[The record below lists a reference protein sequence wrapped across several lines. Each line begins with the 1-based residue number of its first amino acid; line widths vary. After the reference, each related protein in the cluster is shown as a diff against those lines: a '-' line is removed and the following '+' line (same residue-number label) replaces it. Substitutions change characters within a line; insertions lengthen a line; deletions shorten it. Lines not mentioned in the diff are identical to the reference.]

1 MREMYLIDIYTDVK
15 KCVYKGETYSVRN
28 NGAVMRHSKPN
39 AKVRRYDN
47 IWTFGTT
54 SRDCYKVICAE
65 SVHRIVAYAYLGEP
79 PSPDYVV
86 DHIDTNRQNNR
97 PENLRWLTRLEN
109 AILNPITRKRIERLC
124 GSIEAFLKDPSM
136 IRKLADYHP
145 CYSWM
150 RTVSKEEAEACR
162 KRMMALSQKETR
174 KNEGHASFGEWVF
187 ATKSSITSYPRLI
200 PSLSPNAL
208 QKDWKTPTEFLLC
221 PKEIGDKPLVDYY
234 NNLKPNEIFSKSQ
247 YSSYSIDD
255 FALYKDYLL
264 ICVHNIEQNVVND
277 YSLVIVVFEG
287 NAFVHS
293 YIGFMEER
301 GAKKA
306 LTILQGLEWTGEAG
320 IDDETKD
327 YNYFKILLK

>member
-1 MREMYLIDIYTDVK
+1 MYLIDIYTDVK

-124 GSIEAFLKDPSM
+124 GSIEAFLKDSSM

-187 ATKSSITSYPRLI
+187 ATKPSITSYPRLI

-208 QKDWKTPTEFLLC
+208 QKDWETPTEFLLC
-221 PKEIGDKPLVDYY
+221 PKEIGDKPLEDYY
-234 NNLKPNEIFSKSQ
+234 NNLKPNEIFTQNYHSTHI
-247 YSSYSIDD
+247 IDE
-255 FALYKDYLL
+255 FALHEDSILVRTHVTDQTAIKKF
-264 ICVHNIEQNVVND
+264 
-277 YSLVIVVFEG
+277 SLAEITFEH
-287 NAFVHS
+287 NAFVHKGIT
-293 YIGFMEER
+293 YFEER

-306 LTILQGLEWTGEAG
+306 FLTGQGIPWTGEDG
-320 IDDETKD
+320 IDD
-327 YNYFKILLK
+327 YS